1 MRLVRSLLEGVDVPT
16 EIVVVCDGCRD
27 GTEEALRGE
36 VGTSIVVLSQP
47 RGGPGAARN
56 LGAAGAQA
64 PTLLFLDDDMRAGPG
79 LVRRH
84 VEAQRRIGGGLVL
97 GALPVDDASPASYL
111 TEGLARWAARRD
123 ERLRAPGTVPGFG
136 DVLTGNL
143 SVARA
148 SFERLGGFDAAFTD
162 DPRFGDEDLELGFR
176 AIAAGERVAYAPDAI
191 AWQTFDKTF
200 HALARDVRRGAA
212 ADARFAAKHPGVRA
226 HLLLGRRDSL
236 PPWERRALAAALA
249 SPRLARV
256 ALGPAVIAMEQLRRL
271 GARGQYLEA
280 AHAIVRAGLYGVGLA
295 ESSTA

>member
-176 AIAAGERVAYAPDAI
+176 AIAAGERVAYAPSTRPSMRSPA
-191 AWQTFDKTF
+191 TS
-200 HALARDVRRGAA
+200 GA
-212 ADARFAAKHPGVRA
+212 
-226 HLLLGRRDSL
+226 GR
-236 PPWERRALAAALA
+236 PPTRA
-249 SPRLARV
+249 SPRSTRGCARTFCWGAATRSRRGSGERWRPRSPPRASPGSRLA
-256 ALGPAVIAMEQLRRL
+256 PP
-271 GARGQYLEA
+271 
-280 AHAIVRAGLYGVGLA
+280 
-295 ESSTA
+295 